1 MNSVNFQCNA
11 ITGDFMS
18 RKRANL
24 VIFSIGACGY
34 ALIEILWRGYTHWS
48 MLWAGGISF
57 LGLSSIAKKRKKAGL
72 FACAVMGS
80 AFITAVELIFGI
92 IFNIILKKNV
102 WDYSKMPFNI
112 GGQVCVLYSFFW
124 LLLSMLFIPFA
135 GLLNRRLQNK

>member
-1 MNSVNFQCNA
+1 MSKQNA
-11 ITGDFMS
+11 
-18 RKRANL
+18 KL

-34 ALIEILWRGYTHWS
+34 GLLEILWRGYTHWS

-92 IFNIILKKNV
+92 IFNIILKKKIAMHIVFQFNTIS
-102 WDYSKMPFNI
+102 SKL
-112 GGQVCVLYSFFW
+112 LYIYIFKWWNNPSACY
-124 LLLSMLFIPFA
+124 LSM
-135 GLLNRRLQNK
+135 